1 MPPINARNPRSL
13 VLLAADQIT
22 SEGLQ
27 WIEVMPTVEKARNGR
42 WYFTVTTEDLET
54 FAQSIR
60 DQPGLIPIDYDHQGV
75 EGSSR
80 AAGWFTGQARVEGDR
95 LLAEVQWTPKA
106 VGEIQAGE
114 YKRIS
119 PEFSFQD
126 KDQKTGLMTRAKE
139 LLAATLTNRP
149 FFRELAPI
157 GADVVWAPGQGFE
170 QLRQK
175 LHAALNPGPIDS
187 ARYWVMDISMGS
199 ALVQEYQSH
208 RTWVVPFAVDQD
220 GDVAPAGSTEWQEA
234 QQEWVAATVEAARQN
249 TGRRPFRQKENEMD
263 TSVIA
268 KTLGLAEDATDEQI
282 EQAVKANAEKTAEL
296 ERENTELKAAVSD
309 EDRVEKLEQQLAT
322 ERARRVVGEREQ
334 LLAQAVRENRI
345 VPAQKDALVTAFG
358 GDSPTDEHVVALRA
372 FVDGSPARSAGEVG
386 SGGPGEQ
393 DPDTETAA
401 KQFQTAD
408 NVPVDDDT
416 VRTHVLAEALLRQ
429 DGHGDTYTSA
439 QYMRAVERV
448 QAGEQPKVTA

>member
-1 MPPINARNPRSL
+1 M
-13 VLLAADQIT
+13 
-22 SEGLQ
+22 
-27 WIEVMPTVEKARNGR
+27 
-42 WYFTVTTEDLET
+42 
-54 FAQSIR
+54 
-60 DQPGLIPIDYDHQGV
+60 
-75 EGSSR
+75 
-80 AAGWFTGQARVEGDR
+80 
-95 LLAEVQWTPKA
+95 
-106 VGEIQAGE
+106 
-114 YKRIS
+114 
-119 PEFSFQD
+119 
-126 KDQKTGLMTRAKE
+126 
-139 LLAATLTNRP
+139 
-149 FFRELAPI
+149 
-157 GADVVWAPGQGFE
+157 
-170 QLRQK
+170 
-175 LHAALNPGPIDS
+175 
-187 ARYWVMDISMGS
+187 
-199 ALVQEYQSH
+199 
-208 RTWVVPFAVDQD
+208 
-220 GDVAPAGSTEWQEA
+220 
-234 QQEWVAATVEAARQN
+234 
-249 TGRRPFRQKENEMD
+249 
-263 TSVIA
+263 
-268 KTLGLAEDATDEQI
+268 
-282 EQAVKANAEKTAEL
+282 
-296 ERENTELKAAVSD
+296 
-309 EDRVEKLEQQLAT
+309 KLEQQLAT